1 MAHESLVS
9 ALQDQHQWEARAAHA
24 KELQTLMLASRREAA
39 ELARQ
44 HDIRPVPQPK
54 PGEVCTM
61 GGPLVSQA
69 LPCPACASIVMSSG
83 HSSRLVLPSTMGNGT
98 ACQST
103 PGVLPSCCHRSS
115 LLPLCDIAL
124 SRASAVLV

>member
-54 PGEVCTM
+54 PGEVCS
-61 GGPLVSQA
+61 LQA
-69 LPCPACASIVMSSG
+69 HLSPK
-83 HSSRLVLPSTMGNGT
+83 
-98 ACQST
+98 
-103 PGVLPSCCHRSS
+103 
-115 LLPLCDIAL
+115 LCTAL
-124 SRASAVLV
+124 SVLSQ

>member
-39 ELARQ
+39 ELAKQ

-54 PGEVCTM
+54 PEEVRAPQ
-61 GGPLVSQA
+61 GPAPVPRFDA
-69 LPCPACASIVMSSG
+69 PP
-83 HSSRLVLPSTMGNGT
+83 
-98 ACQST
+98 
-103 PGVLPSCCHRSS
+103 
-115 LLPLCDIAL
+115 AL
-124 SRASAVLV
+124 SPGCRVA

>member
-39 ELARQ
+39 ELAKH

-54 PGEVCTM
+54 PGEVR
-61 GGPLVSQA
+61 SNA
-69 LPCPACASIVMSSG
+69 PA
-83 HSSRLVLPSTMGNGT
+83 
-98 ACQST
+98 
-103 PGVLPSCCHRSS
+103 
-115 LLPLCDIAL
+115 
-124 SRASAVLV
+124 